1 MNVTRE
7 QIERLMDHAGVSYE
21 DAQAALEAS
30 DGDLLDALVW
40 LERMGKIPSS
50 GVHSCATDPRVEPE
64 TPDMEAEEVLDQEEP
79 DDVLHTVW
87 RWLVDNRLEV
97 YRRDNRARVLE
108 CPLAALLALAALFAP
123 LFLKSLAY
131 TVTFAAAGIVAGAT
145 GQKQCARL
153 CHLYFEGAR
162 LCGSVLV
169 LYFFMVF
176 LSTALLLLAGNGG
189 FG

>member
-1 MNVTRE
+1 MKSLLSSSFRPCLFYEILFIQIFSCQHLICLKVFLNRLIYNFLWKCPVVVRICFQPVTGKLFVKRWLSMSGF
-7 QIERLMDHAGVSYE
+7 ITVS
-21 DAQAALEAS
+21 
-30 DGDLLDALVW
+30 
-40 LERMGKIPSS
+40 R
-50 GVHSCATDPRVEPE
+50 PE
-64 TPDMEAEEVLDQEEP
+64 TG
-79 DDVLHTVW
+79 TV
-87 RWLVDNRLEV
+87 RSEHLISNYHISIFIKSELKF
-97 YRRDNRARVLE
+97 
-108 CPLAALLALAALFAP
+108 CICMAALFAP

>member
-108 CPLAALLALAALFAP
+108 CPLAALLALIV
-123 LFLKSLAY
+123 LAWWLVAILLVVGFFFGWRY
-131 TVTFAAAGIVAGAT
+131 RFVGPHLGRSKAVQDVMEKIDDGAETVVDQVWRNI
-145 GQKQCARL
+145 RP
-153 CHLYFEGAR
+153 R
-162 LCGSVLV
+162 R
-169 LYFFMVF
+169 
-176 LSTALLLLAGNGG
+176 
-189 FG
+189 

>member
-108 CPLAALLALAALFAP
+108 CPLAALLALIVLAWWLVVSVCGAP
-123 LFLKSLAY
+123 SGTQQDGAGRDGEDRRRRGDGSGSGLAQY
-131 TVTFAAAGIVAGAT
+131 PAQTVSVTAQV
-145 GQKQCARL
+145 RL
-153 CHLYFEGAR
+153 
-162 LCGSVLV
+162 
-169 LYFFMVF
+169 
-176 LSTALLLLAGNGG
+176 
-189 FG
+189 